1 MSEETHAPVPYRT
14 FILIWVVLLILTGVT
29 VAVSRVDVGV
39 LNIWVALGV
48 ASIKSSL
55 VIFFFMHL
63 RQESLLFKVGL
74 LVMLTILAIF
84 VGMTFFD
91 VLYR

>member
-1 MSEETHAPVPYRT
+1 MSEEKHAPVPYRT
-14 FILIWVVLLILTGVT
+14 FINIWLALIGLTVVT
-29 VAVSRVDVGV
+29 VVVSRFDLGA
-39 LNIWVALGV
+39 LNIWVALLV
-48 ASIKSSL
+48 ASVKSSL

-63 RQESLLFKVGL
+63 RQESKLFKIGL

-84 VGMTFFD
+84 IGMTFFD

>member
-1 MSEETHAPVPYRT
+1 MSEESHTPVPYRT
-14 FILIWVVLLILTGVT
+14 FILIWVALLILTAIT
-29 VAVSRVDVGV
+29 VAVSRFDVGT

-63 RQESLLFKVGL
+63 KQEAKLFKIGL
-74 LVMLTILAIF
+74 LTMLVILAIF
-84 VGMTFFD
+84 VGMTFLD
-91 VLYR
+91 ILYR

>member
-1 MSEETHAPVPYRT
+1 MSEETHAPVRYRT
-14 FILIWVVLLILTGVT
+14 FILIWVALLILTSIT
-29 VAVSRVDVGV
+29 VEVSRFDVGV

-63 RQESLLFKVGL
+63 RQESPLFKIGL
-74 LVMLTILAIF
+74 LVMLVILAVF

>member
-14 FILIWVVLLILTGVT
+14 FILIWVALLILTGIT
-29 VAVSRVDVGV
+29 VEVSRFDVGV

-63 RQESLLFKVGL
+63 RQESLLFKLCL
-74 LVMLTILAIF
+74 LVMLVILAIF

>member
-14 FILIWVVLLILTGVT
+14 FILIWVALLILTGIT
-29 VAVSRVDVGV
+29 VEVSRFDVGV

-63 RQESLLFKVGL
+63 RQESLLFKIGL
-74 LVMLTILAIF
+74 LVMLVIVAIF
-84 VGMTFFD
+84 VGLTFFD